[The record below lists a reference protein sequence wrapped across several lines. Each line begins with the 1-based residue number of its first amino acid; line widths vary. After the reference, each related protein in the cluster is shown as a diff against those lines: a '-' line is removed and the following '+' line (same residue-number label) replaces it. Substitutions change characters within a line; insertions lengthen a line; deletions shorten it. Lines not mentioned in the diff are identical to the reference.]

1 MMLALDTSS
10 IIAFLGGDS
19 GPDISVVEWALEHS
33 QAVIPPVVL
42 SELLSDP
49 ALSDDL
55 RDLFRSLPLLEI
67 TDGYWERTGRLRAQ
81 ILETGKRARLADSLI
96 AQSCI
101 DHEVALV
108 TRDKDF
114 RHFETESHLKVFAGA
129 F

>member
-1 MMLALDTSS
+1 M
-10 IIAFLGGDS
+10 
-19 GPDISVVEWALEHS
+19 
-33 QAVIPPVVL
+33 VL
-42 SELLSDP
+42 SELLSDS